1 MRKTKKKKEI
11 ENHDYS
17 EEMTENAEI
26 SFPYSFS
33 RSMHKLLILFMKP
46 LITLFY
52 KCIIAI

>member
-11 ENHDYS
+11 ETHDYS

-26 SFPYSFS
+26 SFPHSFS